1 VYRLNTAAAAAQQ
14 QECGCDR
21 DGDHMHDCGK
31 CLRCLGAD
39 SGTVQP
45 GTDDFKGD
53 GIATPSR
60 FISMTLRLAN
70 PPPLSMIE
78 KRFSTNLTFPRH
90 DLLQTSSVSRAGK
103 IAVPVAG
110 SAELSEM

>member
-1 VYRLNTAAAAAQQ
+1 
-14 QECGCDR
+14 
-21 DGDHMHDCGK
+21 
-31 CLRCLGAD
+31 
-39 SGTVQP
+39 
-45 GTDDFKGD
+45 
-53 GIATPSR
+53 
-60 FISMTLRLAN
+60 
-70 PPPLSMIE
+70 MIE